1 MQFYV
6 EINYE
11 IDKLVISNFNV
22 HIWLVYQ
29 EKKNNN
35 KLKLKMENRPELF
48 EVNVQ
53 FN

>member
-22 HIWLVYQ
+22 HIWSRK
-29 EKKNNN
+29 KKNNN